1 MDTADALPQPES
13 RPPTIDDLI
22 SLCKN
27 LNEARARYMVIG
39 GMAIIHAGF
48 LRATEDIDL
57 LIEDTAE
64 NQVRVRSALGKLPDN
79 AVSQMADDDLK
90 NYIVVR
96 IADEIVVDLLVKAG
110 GIDFDTAK
118 GEIVVKRVGGVDIPF
133 ASAELLYK
141 MKQTLR
147 EKDKQDLIF
156 LQRLLHKG

>member
-1 MDTADALPQPES
+1 MVAENDVPQSES

-27 LNEARARYMVIG
+27 LNEAGARYIVIG

-57 LIEDTAE
+57 LIEETLE
-64 NQVRVRSALGKLPDN
+64 NQGRVRTALEKLPDK
-79 AVSQMADDDLK
+79 AVDQMADDDLK

-96 IADEIVVDLLVKAG
+96 IADEIVVDLLIKAG
-110 GIDFDTAK
+110 GINYQSAK
-118 GEIVVKRVGGVDIPF
+118 EMIVVKTVEGIDIPF
-133 ASAELLYK
+133 ASPELLFQ

-147 EKDKQDLIF
+147 EKDKQDLLF
-156 LQRLLHKG
+156 LRHLLRK